1 MTPETRIP
9 DETLDKTAPKPTP
22 MIAQFLELKAAY
34 EDCLLFYR
42 MGDFYELFFDDAQ
55 VAARAL
61 GIMLTKRGKHLGL
74 DIPMCGVPVDRANDY
89 LHKLI
94 VLGHRVAVCEQIE
107 DPSEAKKRGAK
118 SVVRRDVVRLVTP
131 GTITEEAILDPS
143 SANAFVAL
151 ARLRNIQGQWRYGL
165 ASIDISTGEFYVQD
179 CAADELISALARLEP
194 REIVANE
201 ALCRDQKIADQL
213 ASIKAPVT
221 PLARDVGAEA
231 VQRLQNYFSV
241 DTLEGFGAL
250 SPEALNAA
258 ATALFYVERTQ
269 KGQKPVLQPPRLRNV
284 SLTLEIDA
292 ATRANL
298 ELTRT
303 LTGTREGSLLS
314 VIDSSV
320 TSAGARLMSERL
332 AAPLTDP
339 EQIIARLDAVSFFLQ
354 DAVCRNACRDQLRR
368 LPDLARAISRLSLN
382 RGGPRDLKSIGVAL
396 TIANEIAE
404 RLSKL
409 NLPNEIIHDLKLFT
423 LADIDLAQEI
433 LATLKEDVPL
443 DKKSGDFIREGY
455 NALLDEARS
464 LRDESR
470 TVIAGLQARYA
481 SETNIK
487 LKIKHNNFLGFFLEA
502 PATQGEKLLQA
513 PFSEIFTHRQ
523 TMADAM
529 RFTSSALVELQSK
542 IASAADLALSCELK
556 EFDRLA
562 NRILSQASVYQTLAQ
577 SFARLDV
584 VMALAESAERNGW
597 SRPEI
602 DDSLS
607 FDITGGRHPVVEAS
621 LKKQGKIFAPNDCDL
636 TDKSSGRI
644 AVVTGPNMA
653 GKSTFLRQNAI
664 IALMA
669 QAGSFVPAQKAKLG
683 VIDRLF
689 SRVGASDDLARG
701 RSTFMVEMVETA
713 TILNCA
719 TPRSL
724 VILDEI
730 GRGTATFDGLSIAWA
745 TMEHLHEVNCSRAL
759 FATHFHELTQ
769 LSKRLERLTNLTMRV
784 SEHEG
789 NIIFLHEVIC
799 GAADRSYGV
808 HVAQIAGLPP
818 SVIARAYNILS
829 ELETA
834 DRAKPVETLI
844 DDLPLFKKIAAQ
856 AAIKDQLRDA
866 LSQIDPDQLTP
877 REALAALYELKGKI

>member
-1 MTPETRIP
+1 MP
-9 DETLDKTAPKPTP
+9 DELFDKTPQRPTP

-61 GIMLTKRGKHLGL
+61 GIMLTKRGKHLGA

-89 LHKLI
+89 LQKLI
-94 VLGHRVAVCEQIE
+94 VQGHRVAVCEQIE

-131 GTITEEAILDPS
+131 GTLTEEALLDPAR
-143 SANAFVAL
+143 ANAFVAL
-151 ARLRNIQGQWRYGL
+151 SRLRTAQGKWRYGL
-165 ASIDISTGEFYVQD
+165 ASIDISTGEFFVQD
-179 CAADELISALARLEP
+179 CETDELLSALARLEP
-194 REIVANE
+194 REIVAHE
-201 ALCRDQKIADQL
+201 GICRDQKIADQL
-213 ASIKAPVT
+213 ASLRIPVT
-221 PLARDVGAEA
+221 PLARDIGAESA
-231 VQRLQNYFSV
+231 QRIQNYFGV
-241 DTLEGFGAL
+241 NALEGFGAL
-250 SPEALNAA
+250 SAEALTAA

-269 KGQKPVLQPPRLRNV
+269 KGQKPVLQSPKVKNL

-303 LTGTREGSLLS
+303 LTGAREGSLLS
-314 VIDSSV
+314 VIDASV

-339 EQIIARLDAVSFFLQ
+339 EHIIARLDAVSFFLHNT
-354 DAVCRNACRDQLRR
+354 DSRNICRDRLKR

-382 RGGPRDLKSIGVAL
+382 RGGPRDLKSIGIAL
-396 TIANEIAE
+396 TIAHEIAE

-409 NLPNEIIHDLKLFT
+409 TLPNEIIHDLKIFT
-423 LADIDLAQEI
+423 LADHDLAQEI
-433 LATLKEDVPL
+433 HATLQEDTPL
-443 DKKSGDFIREGY
+443 DKRSGDFIREGC
-455 NALLDEARS
+455 NASLDEARS

-481 SETNIK
+481 SDTNIK
-487 LKIKHNNFLGFFLEA
+487 LKIKHNNFLGFFIEA
-502 PATQGEKLLQA
+502 PAVQGEKLLQA
-513 PFSEIFTHRQ
+513 PFSDIFTHRQ
-523 TMADAM
+523 TMSDAM
-529 RFTSSALVELQSK
+529 RFTTSALVDLQSK
-542 IASAADLALSCELK
+542 IASAADRALTCELE

-562 NRILSQASVYQTLAQ
+562 NRILSQAHIYQSIAH

-584 VMALAESAERNGW
+584 VMALAENAERYGW
-597 SRPEI
+597 SRPEV
-602 DDSLS
+602 DNSLR
-607 FDITGGRHPVVEAS
+607 FDITAGRHPVVEAS
-621 LKKQGKIFAPNDCDL
+621 LKQQGKIFAPNDCDL
-636 TDKSSGRI
+636 TDQSSGRI

-669 QAGSFVPAQKAKLG
+669 QAGSFVPAQKASFG

-719 TPRSL
+719 TSRSL

-745 TMEHLHEVNCSRAL
+745 TIEHLHEINCSRAL

-769 LSKRLERLTNLTMRV
+769 LSKRLDRLTNLTMRV

-789 NIIFLHEVIC
+789 NIIFLHEVIS

-808 HVAQIAGLPP
+808 HVA
-818 SVIARAYNILS
+818 
-829 ELETA
+829 
-834 DRAKPVETLI
+834 
-844 DDLPLFKKIAAQ
+844 
-856 AAIKDQLRDA
+856 
-866 LSQIDPDQLTP
+866 
-877 REALAALYELKGKI
+877 